1 MFVRL
6 FLSLLQKTKVILIEL
21 QWFFITHK
29 AFSRHSIFYLCQKI
43 KTPFMSKS
51 RYIQLILILGSLT
64 ALGPFSIDMYL
75 PGFAGIAADLNTTV
89 ANVSMTLSSYFIGI
103 SAGQLLYGPLLDR
116 FGRKKPLFIG
126 LLVYILASLGCVY
139 VIDIDTFIGLRFI
152 QAIGSCAA
160 TVASVSMVRDL
171 FPVKDIPK
179 VFSLLM
185 LVVGLSPMLAPT
197 VGGYVTEYYSW
208 HTVFFILMCM
218 GIVILLA
225 AQLGLPNSFQ
235 PDKTI
240 SLKPKP
246 IITNFINIIKEP
258 QFYTYAFTGAIAF
271 SGLFTYVAASPILF
285 MDIFKVD
292 AKTYGWIFAF
302 MSLSFIGSSQLNS
315 VLLKRFSS
323 EQMIYSAL
331 ILQSVISILFLVL
344 ALNNLLGLY
353 ETITMLFLFLGC
365 LGTSNPNTASLT
377 LAPFSRNA
385 GSASALMGAIQLGL
399 GALASFAVGV
409 FVKDTIS
416 PMVVIMTTTTLLAFL
431 ILKIGKRNIKKTI
444 AIEEEIT
451 IVP

>member
-1 MFVRL
+1 MTVA
-6 FLSLLQKTKVILIEL
+6 EMP
-21 QWFFITHK
+21 K
-29 AFSRHSIFYLCQKI
+29 AKYFK
-43 KTPFMSKS
+43 
-51 RYIQLILILGSLT
+51 LILILGSLT

-75 PGFAGIAADLNTTV
+75 PGFAGIANDLNTSV

-126 LLVYILASLGCVY
+126 LLVYILASLGCVF
-139 VIDIDTFIGLRFI
+139 VTDIDTFIGLRFV

-197 VGGYVTEYYSW
+197 VGGYVTEYYGW
-208 HTVFFILMCM
+208 HVVFFILMCM
-218 GIVILLA
+218 GILILLA
-225 AQLGLPNSFQ
+225 AEIGLPTTFK
-235 PDKTI
+235 PDTSI

-246 IITNFINIIKEP
+246 IITNFLTIIKEP
-258 QFYTYAFTGAIAF
+258 QFYTYAFAGSIAF

-302 MSLSFIGSSQLNS
+302 MSLSFIGASQLNS
-315 VLLKRFSS
+315 FLLKKYSS
-323 EQMIYSAL
+323 EQMIFGSL
-331 ILQSVISILFLVL
+331 IVQTCVSILFLAL
-344 ALNNLLGLY
+344 AMNSLLGLY
-353 ETITMLFLFLGC
+353 ETITLLFLFLAC
-365 LGTSNPNTASLT
+365 LGISNPNTAGLT
-377 LAPFSRNA
+377 LAPFSKNA

-409 FVKDTIS
+409 FVKNS
-416 PMVVIMTTTTLLAFL
+416 MLPMVLIMTVSTVLALIIL
-431 ILKIGKRNIKKTI
+431 ILGKRNIKKTI
-444 AIEEEIT
+444 TTSLNQEMVT
-451 IVP
+451 VH

>member
-1 MFVRL
+1 MTVA
-6 FLSLLQKTKVILIEL
+6 EMP
-21 QWFFITHK
+21 K
-29 AFSRHSIFYLCQKI
+29 AKYFK
-43 KTPFMSKS
+43 
-51 RYIQLILILGSLT
+51 LILILGSLT

-75 PGFAGIAADLNTTV
+75 PGFAGIANDLNTSV

-126 LLVYILASLGCVY
+126 LLVYILASLGCVF
-139 VIDIDTFIGLRFI
+139 VTDIDTFIGLRFV

-197 VGGYVTEYYSW
+197 VGGYVTEYYGW
-208 HTVFFILMCM
+208 HVVFFILMCM
-218 GIVILLA
+218 GILILLA
-225 AQLGLPNSFQ
+225 AEIGLPTTFK
-235 PDKTI
+235 PDTSI
-240 SLKPKP
+240 SLKPNP
-246 IITNFINIIKEP
+246 IITNFLTILKEP
-258 QFYTYAFTGAIAF
+258 QFYTYAFAGSIAF

-302 MSLSFIGSSQLNS
+302 MSLSFIGASQLNS
-315 VLLKRFSS
+315 FLLKKYSS
-323 EQMIYSAL
+323 EQMIFGSL
-331 ILQSVISILFLVL
+331 IVQTCVSILFLAL
-344 ALNNLLGLY
+344 AMNSLLGLY
-353 ETITMLFLFLGC
+353 ETITLLFLFLAC
-365 LGTSNPNTASLT
+365 LGISNPNTAGLT
-377 LAPFSRNA
+377 LAPFSKNA

-409 FVKDTIS
+409 FVKNS
-416 PMVVIMTTTTLLAFL
+416 MLPMVLIMTVSTVLALIIL
-431 ILKIGKRNIKKTI
+431 ILGKRNIKKTI
-444 AIEEEIT
+444 TTSLNQEMVT
-451 IVP
+451 VH